1 MTRIARVRGRRVWDS
16 RARPTVEAEV
26 VLDNGIDGRAI
37 APAGASMG
45 SGEAVDLRDGGKA
58 VGGRDVRH
66 AVRHVETEIAA
77 ALRGMDIADQAA
89 IDRRLIELDGTPQKA
104 RLGGNATIAVSMAAL
119 NAAAAAAGE
128 PLYAYLAQG
137 RRMRIPLPQVQ
148 ILGGGAHAGRRVDIQ
163 DFLVMCPSAAGFA
176 EALDRTA
183 EVYHAAGRLLGDS
196 GRIYGV
202 ADEGGWWPAF
212 ASNEEALD
220 LLMRAIEAA
229 GCVPG
234 QDVHIA
240 LDVAASEFGR
250 DGRYRLALEGRELD
264 RDGLAEL
271 LLSWIARYPILSIED
286 PFGED
291 DPEGFRRF
299 TEAVGGRVQVVG
311 DDLLVTNAARVAE
324 AALRGLVTCALIKPN
339 QAGTVTETLA
349 ALDAAQHAGLAAIV
363 SARSGETEDT
373 TIADLAVG
381 WDAGQIKVGS
391 IARGERTAKWNA
403 LLRLEEGLTGRAAF
417 AGWSALPVAAARA
430 GARQAHLDPSRHK

>member
-1 MTRIARVRGRRVWDS
+1 MSRIACVKGRRVWDS
-16 RARPTVEAEV
+16 RARPTVEAEIT
-26 VLDNGIDGRAI
+26 LDDGTSGRAI

-45 SGEAVDLRDGGKA
+45 SGEAIDLRDGGKA
-58 VGGRDVRH
+58 LGGQDVRRALH
-66 AVRHVETEIAA
+66 HVETEIAA
-77 ALRGMDIADQAA
+77 ALRGMDIVDQAA
-89 IDRRLIELDGTPQKA
+89 IDQRLIDLDGTPQKS

-119 NAAAAAAGE
+119 HAAAAVAGL

-137 RRMRIPLPQVQ
+137 RPPGSAMRIPLPEVQ

-163 DFLVMCPSAAGFA
+163 DFLVMCPSAGSFA

-183 EVYHAAGRLLGDS
+183 EVYHAAGRLLRDS
-196 GRIYGV
+196 GRPCGV

-212 ASNEEALD
+212 ATNEEALD
-220 LLMRAIEAA
+220 LLVRSIEAA
-229 GCVPG
+229 GYVPG
-234 QDVHIA
+234 QDVHIS
-240 LDVAASEFGR
+240 LDIAASDFGR
-250 DGRYRLALEGRELD
+250 DGHYRLGLENRTLD

-291 DPEGFRRF
+291 DPAGFRRF
-299 TEAVGGRVQVVG
+299 TEAVGERVQVVG
-311 DDLLVTNAARVAE
+311 DDFLVTNAARIT
-324 AALRGLVTCALIKPN
+324 AASAARNVNCALIKPN

-349 ALDAAQHAGLAAIV
+349 AIDAARRENLAAIV

-373 TIADLAVG
+373 TIVDLAVG

-403 LLRLEEGLTGRAAF
+403 LLRLEETLAGRAAF
-417 AGWSALPVAAARA
+417 AGWSALPIPAA
-430 GARQAHLDPSRHK
+430 

>member
-26 VLDNGIDGRAI
+26 VLDNGMVGRAI

-45 SGEAVDLRDGGKA
+45 SGEAVDLRDGGTA
-58 VGGRDVRH
+58 LGGRDVRR
-66 AVRHVETEIAA
+66 AVEHVETEIAA
-77 ALRGMDIADQAA
+77 ALQGMDIAEQPA
-89 IDRRLIELDGTPQKA
+89 IDRSLVDLDGTPQKA

-119 NAAAAAAGE
+119 HAAAAAAGV
-128 PLYAYLAQG
+128 PLYAHLAQG
-137 RRMRIPLPQVQ
+137 RPMRIPVPEIQ

-163 DFLVMCPSAAGFA
+163 DFMVMCPSAASFA

-183 EVYHAAGRLLGDS
+183 EVYHAAGRLLREA
-196 GRIYGV
+196 GRAGGV

-212 ASNEEALD
+212 GSNEEALD
-220 LLMRAIEAA
+220 LLLRAIEAA
-229 GCVPG
+229 GYTPG

-240 LDVAASEFGR
+240 LDIAASDFGK
-250 DGRYRLALEGRELD
+250 DGRYRLSLEGRELD
-264 RDGLAEL
+264 RDGMAEL
-271 LLSWIARYPILSIED
+271 LLSWLARYPILSIED

-291 DPEGFRRF
+291 DAEGFRRF
-299 TEAVGGRVQVVG
+299 TAAVGDRVQVVG
-311 DDLLVTNAARVAE
+311 DDLLVTDAGRVAE
-324 AALRGLVTCALIKPN
+324 AASRRLATCALIKPN

-349 ALDAAQHAGLAAIV
+349 ALEAARAAGLTTIV

-403 LLRLEEGLTGRAAF
+403 LLRIEEVLAGRAAF
-417 AGWSALPVAAARA
+417 AGWDALPMRTAVKTPALRA
-430 GARQAHLDPSRHK
+430 WT

>member
-1 MTRIARVRGRRVWDS
+1 VWDS

-26 VLDNGIDGRAI
+26 ILDNGVCGRAI

-45 SGEAVDLRDGGKA
+45 SGEAVDLRDGGKSLS
-58 VGGRDVRH
+58 GYDVRR
-66 AVRHVETEIAA
+66 AVHHVETEIAA

-119 NAAAAAAGE
+119 RAAAAAAGV
-128 PLYAYLAQG
+128 PLYAHLAQG
-137 RRMRIPLPQVQ
+137 GRMRIPLPQIQ

-163 DFLVMCPSAAGFA
+163 DFLVMCPSAASFA
-176 EALDRTA
+176 QALDRTA
-183 EVYHAAGRLLGDS
+183 EVYHAAGRLLRDS
-196 GRIYGV
+196 GRACGV

-220 LLMRAIEAA
+220 LLLRAIEAA
-229 GCVPG
+229 GYVPG

-240 LDVAASEFGR
+240 LDIAASNFGR
-250 DGRYRLALEGRELD
+250 DGRYTLALEGRELD
-264 RDGLAEL
+264 RDGMAEL
-271 LLSWIARYPILSIED
+271 LLAWIARYPILSIED

-291 DPEGFRRF
+291 DAEGFRRF
-299 TEAVGGRVQVVG
+299 TAAVGDRVQVVG

-324 AALRGLVTCALIKPN
+324 AASRRLATCALIKPN

-349 ALDAAQHAGLAAIV
+349 ALEAAQGAGLAAIV

-373 TIADLAVG
+373 TIADLALG

-403 LLRLEEGLTGRAAF
+403 LLRLEETLAGRAAF
-417 AGWSALPVAAARA
+417 AGWSALPVAAPQA
-430 GARQAHLDPSRHK
+430 GAKQAHPDPLLHK